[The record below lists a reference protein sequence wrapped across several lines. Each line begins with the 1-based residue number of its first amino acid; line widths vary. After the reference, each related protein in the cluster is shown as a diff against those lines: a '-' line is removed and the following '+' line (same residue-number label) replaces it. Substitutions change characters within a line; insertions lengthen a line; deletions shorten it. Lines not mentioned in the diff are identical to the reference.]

1 MTKKDF
7 EALAQAISCML
18 DTNARLQASVA
29 VASAC
34 VKLNPRFDTQRFF
47 DACNVGVSSSRVYH
61 FPKE

>member
-29 VASAC
+29 VASA
-34 VKLNPRFDTQRFF
+34 LAANPRFDTQRFF
-47 DACNVGVSSSRVYH
+47 NACNVGVSSSRVYH
-61 FPKE
+61 LPKE